1 MNQKINEIFGK
12 AGFAIRQFPLVLLMA
27 LSASICLMV
36 IAEENFRTSEK
47 VFTLTKLTL
56 VSCLGISLMFG
67 LKILSQRI
75 GKQISLELGGILF
88 LIGFYFLLPKLEKY
102 FTEVYAFM
110 IVPTFILS
118 HLIVSFAAFV
128 RKKTE
133 MDFWQYNKNLFINI
147 FLTAVFTGVLTGGVE
162 LAIVAVDKLF
172 DFNFNAKIYVRIFYL
187 LVIFGSSFIFIL
199 FNEKGLEYLEKE
211 GNYPVVLKFFT
222 QYILIP
228 LLFIYVVILYFYSA
242 KILINWELPRGW
254 VSYLILAYSI
264 VGILAILLVHPL
276 KENTAKS
283 WVKMFSKI
291 FYFTL
296 IPLLI
301 LLFTAIF
308 TRILEYGYTEPRYF
322 VVLLSVWLA
331 TVVFYF
337 IINKNASIKFIPIS
351 LFSFGLFAL
360 IFPFLNAFSVANR
373 SQENQLMEILTKNK
387 LLDKNQKIDF
397 TRQISDATI
406 TKMGS
411 KFEFL
416 IKRNQ
421 KELLLSLI
429 NINKSK
435 QIAKDINE
443 GNSGTA
449 DANLYSSFIE
459 IKMTEIQADKS
470 TSDYTRLELISDQEI
485 INIKDY
491 DYVFYFNRYNH
502 SDKTIGNDT
511 FEIFDRITDKEP
523 QFKVILNS
531 KEEADFSPL
540 IKKLLSDYKG
550 KQGKANL
557 PEMTMEADL
566 GNYHLKMT
574 LGKFSTEK
582 YKYNDYPD
590 INYDDAYL
598 LIRKK

>member
-12 AGFAIRQFPLVLLMA
+12 ALYAIRQFPLVLLMS
-27 LSASICLMV
+27 LSASICLMF

-75 GKQISLELGGILF
+75 GKQLLQELGGILF
-88 LIGFYFLLPKLEKY
+88 LIGFYFLLPKLEKD
-102 FTEVYAFM
+102 FTEVYGFM
-110 IVPTFILS
+110 LVPTFVLS
-118 HLIVSFAAFV
+118 HLFVSFAAFF

-147 FLTAVFTGVLTGGVE
+147 FLTAIFTGVLTGGVE
-162 LAIVAVDKLF
+162 LAIVAVDQLF
-172 DFNFNAKIYVRIFYL
+172 DFNFNDKIYLRVFYFL
-187 LVIFGSSFIFIL
+187 AIFGSSLIFLL

-228 LLFIYVVILYFYSA
+228 LLIIYVVIMYFYSA

-254 VSYLILAYSI
+254 VSYLVLAYSI

-276 KENTAKS
+276 KENSTKS

-322 VVLLSVWLA
+322 VVLLSIWLA
-331 TVVFYF
+331 TIVFYF
-337 IINKNASIKFIPIS
+337 ITNKNASIKFIPTS
-351 LFSFGLFAL
+351 LFVFGLFAL
-360 IFPFLNAFSVANR
+360 IFPFLNTFSVAKQ
-373 SQENQLMEILTKNK
+373 SQQHQLMQILNENK
-387 LLDKNQKIDF
+387 LLDNNQKIDF
-397 TRQISDATI
+397 TRRIVDSTATEI
-406 TKMGS
+406 AN

-416 IKRNQ
+416 GKRNGT
-421 KELLLSLI
+421 ELLAKLIDSKKQKDLAKEISHSKNSYSLYFI
-429 NINKSK
+429 VKDQFSNIKK
-435 QIAKDINE
+435 TDR
-443 GNSGTA
+443 
-449 DANLYSSFIE
+449 
-459 IKMTEIQADKS
+459 S
-470 TSDYTRLELISDQEI
+470 TSDYERLELISDQQI
-485 INIKDY
+485 IHVRDY

-511 FEIFDRITDKEP
+511 FEIFDRITDEEP
-523 QFKVILNS
+523 QFKVILNGD
-531 KEEADFSPL
+531 EEADFSAL
-540 IKKLLSDYKG
+540 IKDLKTKYKSKIG
-550 KQGKANL
+550 KVDL
-557 PEMTMEADL
+557 PEMAMEADL
-566 GNYHLKMT
+566 KNYHLKIS
-574 LGKFSTEK
+574 LGNLIIEK
-582 YKYNDYPD
+582 HKRNPSPT
-590 INYDDAYL
+590 IEFENAYL
-598 LIRKK
+598 LIKKK

>member
-27 LSASICLMV
+27 FSASVCLMF
-36 IAEENFRTSEK
+36 IAEENFRSSEK

-56 VSCLGISLMFG
+56 VFGLGISLMFG
-67 LKILSQRI
+67 LKVLSQRI
-75 GKQISLELGGILF
+75 GKQILLELGGILF
-88 LIGFYFLLPKLEKY
+88 LVGFYFLLPKLEKD
-102 FTEVYAFM
+102 FTEVYAFL
-110 IVPTFILS
+110 IVPTFVLS
-118 HLIVSFAAFV
+118 HLFVSFAAFF

-133 MDFWQYNKNLFINI
+133 MDFWLYNKNLFINI
-147 FLTAVFTGVLTGGVE
+147 FLTAIFTGVLTGGVE

-172 DFNFNAKIYVRIFYL
+172 DFNFNDKIYLRVFYL
-187 LVIFGSSFIFIL
+187 LAIFGSSFIFLL

-228 LLFIYVVILYFYSA
+228 LLIIYVVILYFYSA

-254 VSYLILAYSI
+254 VSYLVLAYSI

-276 KENTAKS
+276 KENSAKS

-322 VVLLSVWLA
+322 VVLLSIWLV

-337 IINKNASIKFIPIS
+337 IINKNATIKFIPTS
-351 LFSFGLFAL
+351 LFAFGLFAL
-360 IFPFLNAFSVANR
+360 VFPFLNTFSVAKR
-373 SQENQLMEILTKNK
+373 SQQNQLMELLTKNK
-387 LLDKNQKIDF
+387 LLDNNQKIDF
-397 TRQISDATI
+397 TRRVVDSTATEI
-406 TKMGS
+406 AN

-416 IKRNQ
+416 GKRN
-421 KELLLSLI
+421 EYESLLKLIDVKKQENLAWEITHSKNPYSLYLNVKDQFS
-429 NINKSK
+429 NIKK
-435 QIAKDINE
+435 TDR
-443 GNSGTA
+443 
-449 DANLYSSFIE
+449 
-459 IKMTEIQADKS
+459 S
-470 TSDYTRLELISDQEI
+470 TSYYERLELISNQQI
-485 INIKDY
+485 IDVGDY

-502 SDKTIGNDT
+502 SNKAIGNDT
-511 FEIFDRITDKEP
+511 FEIFDRITDDEP

-531 KEEADFSPL
+531 GKEADFSSL
-540 IKKLLSDYKG
+540 IKDLKTKYKG
-550 KQGKANL
+550 KTGKVNL
-557 PEMTMEADL
+557 PEMAMEADL
-566 GNYHLKMT
+566 EKYHLKIT
-574 LGKFSTEK
+574 LGNLIIEK
-582 YKYNDYPD
+582 YKYNSSPT
-590 INYDDAYL
+590 INFDNAYL
-598 LIRKK
+598 LIKKK

>member
-12 AGFAIRQFPLVLLMA
+12 TGFAIRQFPLVLLMA
-27 LSASICLMV
+27 FSASVCLMF
-36 IAEENFRTSEK
+36 IAEENFRSSEK

-56 VSCLGISLMFG
+56 VFCLGISLMFG

-75 GKQISLELGGILF
+75 GKQILLELGGILF
-88 LIGFYFLLPKLEKY
+88 LVGFYFLLPKLEKD
-102 FTEVYAFM
+102 FTEVYAFL
-110 IVPTFILS
+110 IVPTFVLS
-118 HLIVSFAAFV
+118 HLFVSFAAFF

-133 MDFWQYNKNLFINI
+133 MDFWLYNKNLFINI
-147 FLTAVFTGVLTGGVE
+147 FLTAIFTGVLTGGVE

-172 DFNFNAKIYVRIFYL
+172 DFNFNDKIYLRVFYL
-187 LVIFGSSFIFIL
+187 LAIFGSSFIFLL

-228 LLFIYVVILYFYSA
+228 LLIIYVVILYFYSA

-254 VSYLILAYSI
+254 VSYLVLAYSI

-276 KENTAKS
+276 KENSAKS

-322 VVLLSVWLA
+322 VVLLSIWLV

-337 IINKNASIKFIPIS
+337 IINKNASIKFIPTS
-351 LFSFGLFAL
+351 LFAFGLFAL
-360 IFPFLNAFSVANR
+360 VFPFLNTFSVAKR
-373 SQENQLMEILTKNK
+373 SQENQLIKILTENK
-387 LLDKNQKIDF
+387 LLDNNQKIDF
-397 TRQISDATI
+397 TRRVVDSTATEI
-406 TKMGS
+406 AN

-416 IKRNQ
+416 GKRN
-421 KELLLSLI
+421 EYESLLKLIDVKKQENLAWEITHSKNPYSLYLNVKDQFS
-429 NINKSK
+429 NIKK
-435 QIAKDINE
+435 TDR
-443 GNSGTA
+443 
-449 DANLYSSFIE
+449 
-459 IKMTEIQADKS
+459 S
-470 TSDYTRLELISDQEI
+470 TSDYERLELISNQQI
-485 INIKDY
+485 IDVGDY

-502 SDKTIGNDT
+502 SNKAIGNDT
-511 FEIFDRITDKEP
+511 FEIFDRITDDEP

-531 KEEADFSPL
+531 SEEADFSSL
-540 IKKLLSDYKG
+540 IKDLKTKYKG
-550 KQGKANL
+550 KTGKINVQEIA
-557 PEMTMEADL
+557 MEADL
-566 GNYHLKMT
+566 EKYHLKTT
-574 LGKFSTEK
+574 LGNLMIEK
-582 YKYNDYPD
+582 YKYNSSPT
-590 INYDDAYL
+590 INFDNAYL
-598 LIRKK
+598 LIKKK